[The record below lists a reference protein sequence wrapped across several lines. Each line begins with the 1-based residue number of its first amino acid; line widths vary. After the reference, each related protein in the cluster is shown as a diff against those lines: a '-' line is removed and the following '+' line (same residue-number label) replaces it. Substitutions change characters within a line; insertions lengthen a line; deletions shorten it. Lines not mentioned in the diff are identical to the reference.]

1 VAVFEV
7 IGPSTARTDRIVK
20 NQEYRDTPSVQY
32 YVMLE
37 QDFAGAM
44 VFSRLIVIYHHDRAW
59 HTATKGWFDS
69 AQARRPAAL
78 LRIDAGADEAD
89 RRSAAR

>member
-1 VAVFEV
+1 MAVFEV
-7 IGPSTARTDRIVK
+7 IGPSTARIDRIVK

-44 VFSRLIVIYHHDRAW
+44 VFSRSDARWIGVLVAGDGVI
-59 HTATKGWFDS
+59 S
-69 AQARRPAAL
+69 LPE
-78 LRIDAGADEAD
+78 IGADLPMSEMYESVALAD
-89 RRSAAR
+89 PRE